1 MALIFLIFLSWS
13 ALKRSLFCPFHR
25 KEMIMDMDI
34 VFASNLVVEFK
45 VVKLATQIAINT
57 FVYIIKCNKKFFF
70 LFRWKGS
77 LQKSRTLASEEC
89 WGLCSNPWWKHISV
103 LHWIISPNFDLFLVI
118 HVLFVAR
125 SARYLWLVGSKRT
138 FWRYSGS
145 GCWNTFCYLP

>member
-1 MALIFLIFLSWS
+1 MALMFLIFLSWS
-13 ALKRSLFCPFHR
+13 SLKRWLFCSFHR

-57 FVYIIKCNKKFFF
+57 FFISLKVTKSFFSF
-70 LFRWKGS
+70 QRWKGF
-77 LQKSRTLASEEC
+77 LQRSRTLASEEC

-145 GCWNTFCYLP
+145 GFWNTLCYLL